1 MVLSEHGIAVLMS
14 TYNGERYLRMQVES
28 IRQQSYAD
36 WHLYIRDDGSTD
48 STREILRE
56 LAQND
61 RRITVIEGKNIGYV
75 ASFFE
80 LIRYADALGKNYG
93 YYALSDQDDVWNPE
107 KLQAAAE
114 MLDLENPEMP
124 LLYGSTSMLVTE
136 DLVPYG
142 ITQCKRRPI
151 TLYNALVQTFL
162 PGHSQMMNR
171 PLLHSLAQTAV
182 AERVYV
188 HDLYTTAVAAAIG
201 KVVFDNT
208 PHTRYRQHK
217 TNQIGFGKGKF
228 SWLKVRLRRL
238 RGGAG
243 HKVGEQAEHLYQSYA
258 NRMPFEQRQELRQ
271 FLESRTTFF
280 SRLHYV
286 LHSKIYRQKK
296 LGTLAFKVLY
306 LFGGFN
312 SRSVMQE
319 SGAQI
324 PVLYRKKL

>member
-1 MVLSEHGIAVLMS
+1 M
-14 TYNGERYLRMQVES
+14 
-28 IRQQSYAD
+28 
-36 WHLYIRDDGSTD
+36 
-48 STREILRE
+48 
-56 LAQND
+56 
-61 RRITVIEGKNIGYV
+61 
-75 ASFFE
+75 
-80 LIRYADALGKNYG
+80 
-93 YYALSDQDDVWNPE
+93 
-107 KLQAAAE
+107 
-114 MLDLENPEMP
+114 
-124 LLYGSTSMLVTE
+124 
-136 DLVPYG
+136 
-142 ITQCKRRPI
+142 
-151 TLYNALVQTFL
+151 
-162 PGHSQMMNR
+162 
-171 PLLHSLAQTAV
+171 
-182 AERVYV
+182 
-188 HDLYTTAVAAAIG
+188 
-201 KVVFDNT
+201 
-208 PHTRYRQHK
+208 
-217 TNQIGFGKGKF
+217 
-228 SWLKVRLRRL
+228 RLRRL